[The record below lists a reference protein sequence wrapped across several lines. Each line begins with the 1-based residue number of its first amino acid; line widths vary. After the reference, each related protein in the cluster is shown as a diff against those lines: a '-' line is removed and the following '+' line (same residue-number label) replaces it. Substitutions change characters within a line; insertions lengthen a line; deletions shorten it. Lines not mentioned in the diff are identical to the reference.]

1 VIVNYIEDDF
11 RRPFQLVPAPDVP
24 IVSGSI
30 AIPAGPGAGRE
41 DVATLTVT
49 CERPPV
55 SFENDT
61 CRHGFNLSMPYA
73 LAHTPEKV
81 RSIKQSIVRQYLRGQ
96 LWRSPHPYGLMKLL
110 GRPVSLHHY
119 RNPELFSRRAPSEE
133 EAVEA
138 ALGSLRE
145 IRAVHRNVLVTLHP
159 LFSEM
164 FPQPVPYERTA
175 ALVARDPTLRVVVM
189 RDRLTAA
196 RGDAEPYG
204 WYNLPFDVHMSQRG
218 GSVYARA
225 MADLVV
231 EHLASAD
238 EGSADRSGPVAPR
251 PAAPEPSGSG
261 ARASQRERSWL
272 YPRARAGSRMDAV
285 LQRIPRRGSWQSP
298 SRRSCSGARKWTT
311 SPAPSPGRSRR
322 SPRRGRISAS

>member
-1 VIVNYIEDDF
+1 
-11 RRPFQLVPAPDVP
+11 
-24 IVSGSI
+24 
-30 AIPAGPGAGRE
+30 
-41 DVATLTVT
+41 
-49 CERPPV
+49 V

-61 CRHGFNLSMPYA
+61 CRHGFNLAMPYA
-73 LAHTPEKV
+73 LAHAPDKV

-119 RNPELFSRRAPSEE
+119 RNPELFSKRGYSEE

-145 IRAVHRNVLVTLHP
+145 IRALHRHVLVTLHP
-159 LFSEM
+159 LYSEM
-164 FPQPVPYERTA
+164 FPEPAPYAQTA

-189 RDRLTAA
+189 RDRLTPA
-196 RGDAEPYG
+196 RGTEVYG

-231 EHLASAD
+231 EHLAGAD
-238 EGSADRSGPVAPR
+238 RGSADRRDPLAPR
-251 PAAPEPSGSG
+251 PGAPWPAGPG
-261 ARASQRERSWL
+261 GVPHASPRERSSL
-272 YPRARAGSRMDAV
+272 YPRARAGSRMGAV

-298 SRRSCSGARKWTT
+298 SRRSCSGARRWTT
-311 SPAPSPGRSRR
+311 SPEPSPGRSRR
-322 SPRRGRISAS
+322 WPGRGRISAS